1 MPAVAREPEGQ
12 AETIGQRLRRLR
24 HERGMSQRELSSPGV
39 SYAYISRIEAGA
51 RRPSVKALRMLAKK
65 LGVSADYLET
75 GSEIRDVEE
84 RELQIAD
91 AELELR
97 LVEATDDAEAKLER
111 LKEEAVAAGDAV
123 AASRADIALGL
134 AAAHGGRNHDAID
147 RLEAGLR
154 LSHVSPSARPDVFA
168 TLGQAYAASGRP
180 EKAVEV
186 FERCLDEVAEETPD
200 DVAAQVRF
208 TTYLSYALTDL
219 GDLER
224 AEEVL
229 DAALGKADELAD
241 AYSRVRLY
249 WSVARLNE
257 VGGRPAAALDY
268 IRRAIAL
275 LDVTDDTLHLARA
288 HLLAGAIMLS
298 QGRASEAGTHHEVAE
313 KLFGASA
320 EPVDLSGLYADQA
333 RRATALGDA
342 TTAVAKADA
351 AVAALEGDEYPHE
364 KGRGLWALA
373 EARALAGDVDGA
385 DQAYREATMMLEAH
399 GHRREYIDA
408 YRAWGKFLRRA
419 GREEEAL
426 EVLERTSDLAAQPLT
441 SDTQPQK

>member
-1 MPAVAREPEGQ
+1 MAREPEGQ
-12 AETIGQRLRRLR
+12 VETIGQRLRRLR

-75 GSEIRDVEE
+75 GSEIRDVDE

-97 LVEATDDAEAKLER
+97 LAEATDDAEAKLER
-111 LKEEAVAAGDAV
+111 LKEEALAAGDAV
-123 AASRADIALGL
+123 AASRANIALGL
-134 AAAHGGRNHDAID
+134 AAAANGRNHDAID
-147 RLEAGLR
+147 QLEAGLQ

-224 AEEVL
+224 AETVL
-229 DAALGKADELAD
+229 DAALGKAEELAD

-298 QGRASEAGTHHEVAE
+298 QGRASEAGKHHEVAE
-313 KLFGASA
+313 KLLGTSA

-333 RRATALGDA
+333 RRATALGDSE
-342 TTAVAKADA
+342 TAVAKAEA
-351 AVAALEGDEYPHE
+351 AVAALAGDEYPHE

-441 SDTQPQK
+441 SDSQAQAQK

>member
-1 MPAVAREPEGQ
+1 
-12 AETIGQRLRRLR
+12 
-24 HERGMSQRELSSPGV
+24 
-39 SYAYISRIEAGA
+39 
-51 RRPSVKALRMLAKK
+51 
-65 LGVSADYLET
+65 
-75 GSEIRDVEE
+75 
-84 RELQIAD
+84 
-91 AELELR
+91 
-97 LVEATDDAEAKLER
+97 
-111 LKEEAVAAGDAV
+111 
-123 AASRADIALGL
+123 
-134 AAAHGGRNHDAID
+134 
-147 RLEAGLR
+147 
-154 LSHVSPSARPDVFA
+154 
-168 TLGQAYAASGRP
+168 
-180 EKAVEV
+180 
-186 FERCLDEVAEETPD
+186 
-200 DVAAQVRF
+200 
-208 TTYLSYALTDL
+208 
-219 GDLER
+219 
-224 AEEVL
+224 
-229 DAALGKADELAD
+229 
-241 AYSRVRLY
+241 
-249 WSVARLNE
+249 
-257 VGGRPAAALDY
+257 
-268 IRRAIAL
+268 
-275 LDVTDDTLHLARA
+275 VTDDTLHLARA

-441 SDTQPQK
+441 SDTQTQK